1 MSNITFADK
10 VAMEEHPEIPRIN
23 KVTAADMNEI
33 KTAVNSKQDTLESGT
48 SIKTINNTSLLGSG
62 DIAVGGVVHDTYSAS
77 TSEAYSCNYVNNIN
91 KNVINNTN
99 AINELKSPGPD
110 NYIDEYEY
118 VVGDIVIHDGKRYR
132 CIKNVEEYTWWEDQ
146 KSVTE
151 MTNNA
156 NMISFIDEQFFIN
169 QIQMLWPDFEG
180 GSSQAITVY
189 LDEQGPVT
197 LTCPGLDDREQTFS
211 SIETLKN
218 AQGIY
223 VEPYY
228 SEQSCSFVVNLD
240 ACWAWIPSGDLYSTQ
255 ETDTG
260 KVWIDGKR
268 IYRKVLSF
276 TIVNSTGET
285 KTVAHNILNLD
296 KIIHMEMIV
305 KNEDGYFLS
314 VESSTYSSSAAAGF
328 NISWLRINNT
338 NLIYQ
343 LGGTSK
349 LANQPAWA
357 ILEYTK
363 S

>member
-1 MSNITFADK
+1 MSNITFSDK

-23 KVTAADMNEI
+23 KITAGDMNEI
-33 KTAVNSKQDTLESGT
+33 KTAVNSKQDELVSGT

-62 DIAVGGVVHDTYSAS
+62 NIAVGGVVHDTYSAS

-91 KNVINNTN
+91 ANVINNTN

-110 NYIDEYEY
+110 NYINEYEY

-132 CIKNVEEYTWWEDQ
+132 CISNVEEYTWWEDQ

-151 MTNNA
+151 MTSNA

-268 IYRKVLSF
+268 IYRKVITF
-276 TIVNSTGET
+276 TTNNSTGT
-285 KTVAHNILNLD
+285 STTAHNISNID
-296 KIIHMEMIV
+296 KIIDKRVIV
-305 KNEDGYFLS
+305 QGADGYF
-314 VESSTYSSSAAAGF
+314 YDIDDYYAANGGVK
-328 NISWLRINNT
+328 INNT
-338 NLIYQ
+338 NIAYY
-343 LGGTSK
+343 
-349 LANQPAWA
+349 LAYNMGNVGARPAWA